1 MVADSMH
8 IEIFDSKTIDK
19 SYWNEHVASLPEGPV
34 FQTSFWADFLE
45 EYMLYQP
52 VYFRVK
58 DGDETKAICLGFI
71 TAHNHYGYFEKP
83 VLHKFLPLKR
93 NLLPS
98 FMCQEGI
105 LVFEDDEQKK
115 KEIARFLLDK
125 IISFCRQNR
134 VVNIQSF
141 TLPILG
147 RSQILFED
155 DCPLEKKKWA
165 TYLMDLQ
172 QSEDSAWKNLK
183 HVARKAVNK
192 ASRDGIRVERI
203 EDETQLR
210 ALYDFNREENLKRT
224 GRKGYSYDNSL
235 VMWKHL
241 RKGNCVERFV
251 AYHEDR
257 MIGSLGIWHYNG
269 NLYEFASVQSEYA
282 YENKLYSG
290 DAIKW
295 EIIKWGI
302 KNGYRWYNLAGVNPK
317 PKTPKE
323 EGIRRFKEKWGGEYR
338 EYFEYSLNL
347 DNNALFKVLKS
358 GRRILGSLRRTG
370 A

>member
-1 MVADSMH
+1 MRF
-8 IEIFDSKTIDK
+8 EIFDSKTIDK

-34 FQTSFWADFLE
+34 FQTSFWADFEE

-52 VYFRVK
+52 IYFYVK
-58 DGDETKAICLGFI
+58 EGGETKAICLGFI

-83 VLHKFLPLKR
+83 ILHKFLPLKR

-105 LVFEDDEQKK
+105 LVFEDDEQRK
-115 KEIARFLLDK
+115 KEIARFLLDE
-125 IISFCRQNR
+125 IISFCRRNR
-134 VVNIQSF
+134 VVNIQSL

-147 RSQILFED
+147 HSQISLEG
-155 DCPLEKKKWA
+155 DCPLEKRKRA
-165 TYLMDLQ
+165 TYLVNLQ

-183 HVARKAVNK
+183 HAARKAVNK
-192 ASRDGIRVERI
+192 ASKDGIRVEHVK
-203 EDETQLR
+203 DETQLK
-210 ALYDFNREENLKRT
+210 AFYDFDREELLK
-224 GRKGYSYDNSL
+224 KGSRVYSYDNSL
-235 VMWKHL
+235 VMWRHL
-241 RKGNCVERFV
+241 RKGNCVELFV

-302 KNGYRWYNLAGVNPK
+302 QNGYRWYNLAGVNPE

-347 DNNALFKVLKS
+347 NDNALFNALKG
-358 GRRILGSLRRTG
+358 GRQIFRSLRRLG
-370 A
+370 RE

>member
-1 MVADSMH
+1 MQV
-8 IEIFDSKTIDK
+8 EISDSKSVDK
-19 SYWNEHVASLPEGPV
+19 DSWNTQIASLPEGTV

-52 VYFRVK
+52 VYFCVK

-83 VLHKFLPLKR
+83 ILHKFLLLKR

-98 FMCQEGI
+98 CMFQEGI
-105 LVFEDDEQKK
+105 LIFEDDEQKRK
-115 KEIARFLLDK
+115 QIARFLLDE
-125 IISFCRQNR
+125 IILFCRRNR
-134 VVNIQSF
+134 VVNIQSL

-147 RSQILFED
+147 RSQILLED
-155 DCPLEKKKWA
+155 DCPLERKRWA
-165 TYLMDLQ
+165 TYIVDLQ

-183 HVARKAVNK
+183 HAARKAVNK
-192 ASRDGIRVERI
+192 ASKDGIRVERVV
-203 EDETQLR
+203 DETQLR
-210 ALYDFNREENLKRT
+210 ALHDFNREERSKMGLKT
-224 GRKGYSYDNSL
+224 YSYNNSL

-241 RKGNCVERFV
+241 RKGSCVEIFV

-282 YENKLYSG
+282 YENKLCSG

-302 KNGYRWYNLAGVNPK
+302 QNGYRWYNLAGVNPE

-323 EGIRRFKEKWGGEYR
+323 EGIRRFKEKWGGEYK
-338 EYFEYSLNL
+338 EYFEYSLHL
-347 DNNALFKVLKS
+347 DNNVLFNTLKK
-358 GRRILGSLRRTG
+358 GRRILGSLRRIG
-370 A
+370 V

>member
-1 MVADSMH
+1 MRF
-8 IEIFDSKTIDK
+8 ETFGSKTIDK
-19 SYWNEHVASLPEGPV
+19 QRWNKLVASLPEGTV
-34 FQTSFWADFLE
+34 FQTSFWDDFEE

-52 VYFRVK
+52 IYFCVK
-58 DGDETKAICLGFI
+58 EGGETKAICLGLI
-71 TAHNHYGYFEKP
+71 TAYNHYGYFEKP
-83 VLHKFLPLKR
+83 ILHRLLPLAR

-98 FMCQEGI
+98 FKCQEGI

-115 KEIARFLLDK
+115 TEIARFLLGE
-125 IISFCRQNR
+125 IISFCRRNR

-147 RSQILFED
+147 HSHILIED
-155 DCPLEKKKWA
+155 NCPLERKRRA
-165 TYLMDLQ
+165 TYLVNLQ
-172 QSEDSAWKNLK
+172 QSEETAWKNLK
-183 HVARKAVNK
+183 HAARKAVNK
-192 ASRDGIRVERI
+192 ASRDGIRVERV
-203 EDETQLR
+203 EDEPQLR
-210 ALYDFNREENLKRT
+210 ALHDFNREERLKMGLKT
-224 GRKGYSYDNSL
+224 YSYNNSL

-241 RKGNCVERFV
+241 RKGNCVELFV

-302 KNGYRWYNLAGVNPK
+302 RNGYRWYNLAGVDPE

-323 EGIRRFKEKWGGEYR
+323 KGIRRFKEKWGGEYK

-347 DNNALFKVLKS
+347 NNNVLFNALKK
-358 GRRILGSLRRTG
+358 GRQIFRSLRGTKRG
-370 A
+370 E